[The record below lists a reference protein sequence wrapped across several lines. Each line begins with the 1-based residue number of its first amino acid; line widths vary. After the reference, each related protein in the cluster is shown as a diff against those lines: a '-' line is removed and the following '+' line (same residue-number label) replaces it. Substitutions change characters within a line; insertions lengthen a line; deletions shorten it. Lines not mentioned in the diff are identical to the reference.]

1 MKKVFYVLQFCI
13 LVLCGCGSD
22 SEEDEELS
30 GGQGLAP
37 NEIVGKTL
45 TLKKSGGSTY
55 LVAEHLSESGV
66 LVTSSDLVD
75 YGKYPPSYSYSVA
88 GDKKASYDL
97 KVTKKVY
104 IPYYGT
110 YSYSTFVFDID
121 LNFVS
126 STIGTYSGTQTNGEG
141 KKSTIAGNFTLN

>member
-30 GGQGLAP
+30 GGKGLAP

-55 LVAEHLSESGV
+55 LVAEHLSWLQV
-66 LVTSSDLVD
+66 VIWWIM
-75 YGKYPPSYSYSVA
+75 
-88 GDKKASYDL
+88 ASIHL
-97 KVTKKVY
+97 PIL
-104 IPYYGT
+104 IPLRE
-110 YSYSTFVFDID
+110 IRKRR
-121 LNFVS
+121 
-126 STIGTYSGTQTNGEG
+126 TI
-141 KKSTIAGNFTLN
+141 